1 MATVKTADLIAKFQY
16 ALNDHWGYILN
27 TAGEKWTQAK

>member
-1 MATVKTADLIAKFQY
+1 MAEIRTADLIEKFQY
-16 ALNDHWGYILN
+16 ALDNKWGYILN